1 MKEFYADK
9 VAVVTGGASGIG
21 LAMTELMLGF
31 GAAVIIA
38 DINGTKLDAVA
49 PAIRAQQ
56 TSKWEGPSW
65 SKTRYLRTRN

>member
-1 MKEFYADK
+1 
-9 VAVVTGGASGIG
+9 
-21 LAMTELMLGF
+21 MTERMLGF

-38 DINGTKLDAVA
+38 DINEIKLDSVA
-49 PAIRAQQ
+49 PAIRAHH